1 MIKVHR
7 LNDSEFYI
15 NAHQIEYIEET
26 PDTVIHLINEKTYVV
41 KESAMDIIEKIIKY
55 NQIIYGKNINDDKK
69 IIEELF
75 KKRG

>member
-41 KESAMDIIEKIIKY
+41 KESAMDIIEKIIK
-55 NQIIYGKNINDDKK
+55 
-69 IIEELF
+69 
-75 KKRG
+75 